1 MRVSKCRH
9 PQNQIIAAKSGGLN
23 AKEVEGSMCRCCV
36 NFLRFELRGAFFSAP
51 LNEASKLK
59 KSLKTVQLKEL
70 LQVPDCLAWNEGHGK
85 QKE

>member
-36 NFLRFELRGAFFSAP
+36 NFLRFELRGAFFFSAA
-51 LNEASKLK
+51 ERG
-59 KSLKTVQLKEL
+59 
-70 LQVPDCLAWNEGHGK
+70 LQVEEK
-85 QKE
+85 S